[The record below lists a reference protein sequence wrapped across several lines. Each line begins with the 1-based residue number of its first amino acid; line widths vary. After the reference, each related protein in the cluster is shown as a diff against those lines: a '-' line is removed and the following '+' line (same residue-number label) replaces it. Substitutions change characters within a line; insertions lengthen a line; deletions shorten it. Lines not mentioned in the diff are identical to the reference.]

1 MRSDQEYLKTRTAAS
16 YHIAPEQIHLVTAP
30 YRICPLG
37 AHIDHQLGRV
47 TAMTLDRG
55 VMLAY
60 AASASNRVHLSSID
74 FPGSVE
80 FQLDQIGKKVHND
93 WGNYLRG
100 AVLAL
105 KKNYTLNRGLY
116 GITAGKLSAGGL
128 SSSAAI
134 GLAYLI
140 ALEAVNDLHLSPTDN
155 IVLDQAIENDYLGL
169 NNGILDQAAILLSRQ
184 DHLTVIDC
192 ASVQHQLLAPA
203 QTMRFKLIIAFSGIQ
218 QALINTAYNNRV
230 KECSQAAEILLKA
243 AGKPIG
249 DKRLGQLS
257 TAEYETYNHLLTG
270 PMARRATHF
279 FDEMQRVEQGIEAW
293 KQGDLNLFGQ
303 LVTASGH
310 SSIHN
315 YECGSPPLI
324 DLYNI
329 LLKTEGIYGARFS
342 GAGFRGC
349 CFALVDPHAA
359 HAARE
364 KIIAEYASCQP
375 TLAPNATVLIC
386 GTGDGVRLI

>member
-1 MRSDQEYLKTRTAAS
+1 
-16 YHIAPEQIHLVTAP
+16 
-30 YRICPLG
+30 
-37 AHIDHQLGRV
+37 
-47 TAMTLDRG
+47 
-55 VMLAY
+55 
-60 AASASNRVHLSSID
+60 
-74 FPGSVE
+74 
-80 FQLDQIGKKVHND
+80 
-93 WGNYLRG
+93 
-100 AVLAL
+100 
-105 KKNYTLNRGLY
+105 
-116 GITAGKLSAGGL
+116 
-128 SSSAAI
+128 
-134 GLAYLI
+134 
-140 ALEAVNDLHLSPTDN
+140 
-155 IVLDQAIENDYLGL
+155 
-169 NNGILDQAAILLSRQ
+169 
-184 DHLTVIDC
+184 
-192 ASVQHQLLAPA
+192 
-203 QTMRFKLIIAFSGIQ
+203 MRFKLIIAFSGIQ

-349 CFALVDPHAA
+349 CFALVDPH
-359 HAARE
+359 
-364 KIIAEYASCQP
+364 I
-375 TLAPNATVLIC
+375 TLWYWRWSSINLTLHLG
-386 GTGDGVRLI
+386 GTGLMLTTQFYIIWSYRPKYIYYAGPLRREFGPMNHTAWL